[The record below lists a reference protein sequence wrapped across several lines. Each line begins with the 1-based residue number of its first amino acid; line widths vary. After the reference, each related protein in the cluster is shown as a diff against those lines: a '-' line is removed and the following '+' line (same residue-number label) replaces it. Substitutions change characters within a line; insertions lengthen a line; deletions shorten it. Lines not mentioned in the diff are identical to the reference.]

1 MSYERFSDEL
11 QRDVKTNVFALVGIE
26 AGINDKEFKKAPPM
40 DWFLVQS
47 ICKELLMSSV
57 ESEDLTVQNG
67 TTKLF
72 EFCVYSVLDMCRIL
86 KADIDK
92 LKDDKKI
99 KFIPYDMGVSNIW
112 SKCNIANMYDFLNTL
127 SNYHIDAEFLSHEYT
142 FATGDKELDN
152 LLNSLMADK
161 SRITKIDAYVM
172 SCIITKNEHY
182 VSDSFLNA
190 YKAFRLEFVSE
201 DKMVDTLTGSLLN
214 ILVYLSNHDK
224 CLHKFDKDL
233 KRYFDGENDIKSLL
247 DLRFTEAVN
256 IMKNN

>member
-1 MSYERFSDEL
+1 MSNKKFFDEL
-11 QRDVKTNVFALVGIE
+11 QRDLKTNAFALVGME
-26 AGINDKEFKKAPPM
+26 AGINDKEFKKAAPM
-40 DWFLVQS
+40 DWYLVQS
-47 ICKELLMSSV
+47 ICKDLLKPSS
-57 ESEDLTVQNG
+57 EPDDLLWQNG

-161 SRITKIDAYVM
+161 SRITNIDAYVM
-172 SCIITKNEHY
+172 SCIITKDKHY
-182 VSDSFLNA
+182 VCDSFVNA
-190 YKAFRLEFVSE
+190 YKDFRLEFASE

-214 ILVYLSNHDK
+214 ILLYLSNHDR
-224 CLHKFDKDL
+224 CLHKFDKEL
-233 KRYFDGENDIKSLL
+233 KRYFDGENNIKSLL

-256 IMKNN
+256 IMKHN